1 MIKKIII
8 RFAILLLLFV
18 VVVIVNL
25 VFFVK
30 KSSQIS
36 EGEKI
41 ERYETQKSALIVLDI
56 QEGTTGAHSLDECYT
71 SVSDDLIKTSNQLI
85 ESAKIKDIPVVYI
98 KSEVSNKLVNIIN
111 NSMAVGSKGAQLDN
125 RLKVIS
131 DLIFPKE
138 KQDAFSNP
146 KLDNYLIE
154 NKINKLFIIGL
165 DAAHC
170 VNSTI
175 TAAQNRS
182 YRVTVISDALASKSD
197 SLKIKMIEEF
207 KNRNIVVIS
216 SSDFL

>member
-56 QEGTTGAHSLDECYT
+56 QEGTTGAQSLDECYT
-71 SVSDDLIKTSNQLI
+71 SVSNDLIKTSNQII
-85 ESAKIKDIPVVYI
+85 ESANNKEIPVIYI

-125 RLKVIS
+125 RLLVIS
-131 DLIFPKE
+131 DLIIPKE

-146 KLDNYLIE
+146 KLDEYLIA
-154 NKINKLFIIGL
+154 NKINKLYIIGL

-175 TAAQNRS
+175 TAAQNRG
-182 YRVTVISDALASKSD
+182 YRVTVIRDALVSESD
-197 SLKIKMIEEF
+197 SLKIQMIEEF

>member
-8 RFAILLLLFV
+8 RFAIVLLLFV